1 MDQRFAI
8 KDYFRSATL
17 QHRAYLKNNVQCVDL
32 VFSTQ
37 VTSLEILA

>member
-8 KDYFRSATL
+8 KDYFRSAIL
-17 QHRAYLKNNVQCVDL
+17 QHTAYLQNNIQCLDL
-32 VFSTQ
+32 VSSTQ

>member
-8 KDYFRSATL
+8 KDYFRSAML
-17 QHRAYLKNNVQCVDL
+17 QHRAYLKNNVQCFDL
-32 VFSTQ
+32 VSSTQ